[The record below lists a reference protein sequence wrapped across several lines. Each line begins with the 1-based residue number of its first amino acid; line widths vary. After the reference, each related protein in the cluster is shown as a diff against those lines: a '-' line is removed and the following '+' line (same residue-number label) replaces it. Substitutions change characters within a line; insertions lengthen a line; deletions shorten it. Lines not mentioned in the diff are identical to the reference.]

1 MRKMTNGSLLNRSAC
16 KNLTLRWAQEHR
28 TGWLP
33 NRVSKQFLDDLD
45 TKVRLLIQG
54 AVNKHRTVGK
64 TVKDFF

>member
-1 MRKMTNGSLLNRSAC
+1 MKNNNSLLNRSAC
-16 KNLTLRWAQEHR
+16 KDLALRWATANR

-54 AVNKHRTVGK
+54 SVNKHRTVGR
-64 TVKDFF
+64 TIRDLF